1 MSYRIRMVAE
11 VAGWLSQLREADPGT
26 AGLVDEALAALRD
39 QGASLAPP
47 LVMPVEVRPE
57 QIRPDLDHAYQRQLE
72 MLTRIRRAVAE
83 MATARKRLEL
93 QISQL
98 EQLVTRLGEQRIK
111 DQQAGRSDLAAEVGA
126 RLPVVG
132 AQLADLRS
140 QHASVRSEEERLTA
154 ASRRLQ
160 HKVDDFRTRK
170 EAAKAAEA
178 AAEAAAQAAEA
189 EAAIE
194 GVLAGAE
201 GPDRDGLP
209 SPANPSPPGRP
220 ATSGWLPLSELRPG
234 APGRSRVRILFTVE
248 RSGPGTEPS
257 GTAVLLAAGTE
268 RDWLEAWY
276 TEAIQ
281 RCRTRYERDQGG
293 TG

>member
-1 MSYRIRMVAE
+1 MGYRIRMVAE
-11 VAGWLSQLREADPGT
+11 VAGWLGRLREADPDT
-26 AGLVDEALAALRD
+26 AGLVDKALAALRE
-39 QGASLAPP
+39 QGASLGSP

-57 QIRPDLDHAYQRQLE
+57 QTRPDLDQAYQRQLE
-72 MLTRIRRAVAE
+72 MLTRLRRAVAD

-93 QISQL
+93 QIVQL

-140 QHASVRSEEERLTA
+140 QYANVRSEEERLTV

-170 EAAKAAEA
+170 EAAMAAEA

-194 GVLAGAE
+194 GVIAGAE
-201 GPDRDGLP
+201 GPGLP
-209 SPANPSPPGRP
+209 SLVSPSPPGRP
-220 ATSGWLPLSELRPG
+220 GTPGWLPLSELRPG
-234 APGRSRVRILFTVE
+234 SSSRILFTVE
-248 RSGPGTEPS
+248 PSGPGTEPS

-276 TEAIQ
+276 AEAIL
-281 RCRTRYERDQGG
+281 RCRTRYERDRGG